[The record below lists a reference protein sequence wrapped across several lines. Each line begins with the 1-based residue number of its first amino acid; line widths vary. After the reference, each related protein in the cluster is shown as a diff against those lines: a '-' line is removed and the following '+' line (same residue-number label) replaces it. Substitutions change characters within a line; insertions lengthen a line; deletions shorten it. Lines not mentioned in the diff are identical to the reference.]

1 MTRLTTITPGCRER
15 ISASLTRLVADYEGA
30 DKLVYL
36 DRATDVA
43 VAIENRVTELCRPT
57 PKDTP

>member
-1 MTRLTTITPGCRER
+1 MTRLTSITPGCRER

-36 DRATDVA
+36 DRATDIA
-43 VAIENRVTELCRPT
+43 VAIENRVTALCRPEA
-57 PKDTP
+57 KEAK